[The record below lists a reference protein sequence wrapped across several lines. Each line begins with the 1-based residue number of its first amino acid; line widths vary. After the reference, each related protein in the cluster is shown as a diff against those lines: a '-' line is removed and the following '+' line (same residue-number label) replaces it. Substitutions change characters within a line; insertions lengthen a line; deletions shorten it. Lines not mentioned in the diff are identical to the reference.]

1 MLDFISVDSVPV
13 NVDAKP
19 NTKAVVFA
27 GNESMTFNVKSFSY
41 NPSNESY
48 SLLIDGDYTVFKN
61 GYGFALIV
69 QDNGDKTTITT
80 HRSNIIFITKEN

>member
-27 GNESMTFNVKSFSY
+27 GNESMTFSVKSFSY

-61 GYGFALIV
+61 GHAEVVYG
-69 QDNGDKTTITT
+69 NGDKTTITT